1 MRGRE
6 AQDWAVTVT
15 IAEAAGRTTST
26 GEAAEAMEAA
36 EAAAVAMVEEAVDIV
51 AAAVEVEGEE
61 GATATVT
68 TVVAA
73 GVGTEEGTAINGEA
87 HISPTTKEGEEVGA
101 AVVTEDIIQKTTEKA
116 LTEYF
121 CSTSMARTTK

>member
-36 EAAAVAMVEEAVDIV
+36 AVAMVEEAVDIV
-51 AAAVEVEGEE
+51 AAAVEVEE

-87 HISPTTKEGEEVGA
+87 HISPTTKEGEEVGS

>member
-51 AAAVEVEGEE
+51 AAAVEVEE